1 MTTAMAHKLV
11 AEMYTYFISIE
22 EREAKDG
29 LLIVY
34 EDEYEKL
41 KKLHDDASQAVT
53 QIAGPYTRALKSEI
67 DSLCDS
73 LDDVDFF
80 LDKLVKSRKTD

>member
-1 MTTAMAHKLV
+1 MAHQLV
-11 AEMYTYFISIE
+11 NEMFSYCGVLKN
-22 EREAKDG
+22 REAKDG
-29 LLIVY
+29 LHIVY

-53 QIAGPYTRALKSEI
+53 QITGPYTRALKSEI